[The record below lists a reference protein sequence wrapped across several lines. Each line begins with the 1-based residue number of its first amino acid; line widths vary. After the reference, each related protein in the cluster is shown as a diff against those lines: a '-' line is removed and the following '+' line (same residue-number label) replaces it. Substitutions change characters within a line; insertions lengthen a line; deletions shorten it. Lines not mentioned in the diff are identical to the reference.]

1 MTTHI
6 EKTAKLASGFGCLVA
21 IVAPIVAL
29 LIYPR
34 ANWLFAFALVG
45 VAVLILNRL
54 FAKDPTPR
62 ALADEIEGLL
72 AGNFRE
78 WDVDDFEHRRIRDPQ
93 LRELWRDSM
102 DVGGLPE
109 EWIRLNEEKK
119 KQLQEIICKLRELGE
134 ARGRTT
140 TPPLAISKMSSWRL
154 SFRTSAAF

>member
-1 MTTHI
+1 MSTHI
-6 EKTAKLASGFGCLVA
+6 EKTAKFASGFGCLVA
-21 IVAPIVAL
+21 IAAPIVAL

-34 ANWLFAFALVG
+34 ANWLFAFAPVG

-62 ALADEIEGLL
+62 ALADEIESLL
-72 AGNFRE
+72 AGDFRE

-119 KQLQEIICKLRELGE
+119 RQLQEIICKLRELGE
-134 ARGRTT
+134 ARARTT
-140 TPPLAISKMSSWRL
+140 SPG
-154 SFRTSAAF
+154 